1 MLLEELKGI
10 IKATVDA
17 DELNEMNDLTRI
29 KILTVTEDFF
39 KKNIRNVVADEDEQ
53 RKVETKMLNDAI
65 SDLKSSRSN

>member
-53 RKVETKMLNDAI
+53 IKVETKMLNDAI

>member
-39 KKNIRNVVADEDEQ
+39 IKNIRNVVADEDEQ
-53 RKVETKMLNDAI
+53 IKVETKMLNDAI